1 LLIALLQAMD
11 IIRLVKSELRLA
23 FFVFMKV
30 VKVLESEI
38 ELLLQPIADELGV
51 DVLKVT
57 LGGGGRSQV
66 LRVVVDQSGG
76 IGADSL
82 ARISRGLALQLD
94 AEDLIKGV
102 YRLEVTSPGLDWPL
116 ETEAD
121 FKRYQ
126 DEWIKVSL
134 LEGTSWEG
142 RNLGPVERSDDDS
155 AEVNSAGVCFRL
167 LIEARKAKDNRE
179 EVISMAEVQKVVRAI
194 NWAEVSR
201 DS

>member
-1 LLIALLQAMD
+1 M
-11 IIRLVKSELRLA
+11 
-23 FFVFMKV
+23 
-30 VKVLESEI
+30 ESEI
-38 ELLLQPIADELGV
+38 ELLLRPITDELGV

-66 LRVVVDQSGG
+66 LKVVVDQAGG

-121 FKRYQ
+121 FMRYQ
-126 DEWIKVSL
+126 GEWIKVSL
-134 LEGTSWEG
+134 LEGPSWEG
-142 RNLGPVERSDDDS
+142 RNLGPVERGDGESVEEKNAD
-155 AEVNSAGVCFRL
+155 VCFTL
-167 LIEARKAKDNRE
+167 LIEAKKAKDNRE

-194 NWAEVSR
+194 NWTEVSQ